1 MDGPLLKYYSFLFFR
16 SGNTS
21 VHVQNLLLLLPSIR
35 QADAMI
41 RWFWLKIRQER
52 KIPLKKLMVEMLDVS
67 VDKICMQKLK
77 SKKSWKDLNKKN
89 INIGFVPTLMPNFY
103 WVKFSHEGR
112 HKFYFSP
119 SAWFKN
125 NNNNKQLIEKKL
137 RVIHQNM

>member
-89 INIGFVPTLMPNFY
+89 YKYWICAHPNAKTLLG
-103 WVKFSHEGR
+103 KFSHYGR
-112 HKFYFSP
+112 QKFNFSP
-119 SAWFKN
+119 SAWFK

>member
-1 MDGPLLKYYSFLFFR
+1 MIIEILFFSFFFR

-77 SKKSWKDLNKKN
+77 SKKS
-89 INIGFVPTLMPNFY
+89 
-103 WVKFSHEGR
+103 
-112 HKFYFSP
+112 
-119 SAWFKN
+119 
-125 NNNNKQLIEKKL
+125 
-137 RVIHQNM
+137 